1 MAKETWAL
9 SGWCCERDES
19 ALMKRSNEVRQNCN
33 STGWE
38 TGERE
43 RGEPIFLCL
52 INRVHLLP
60 QPTTVE
66 GKTENETNI
75 WFVLRFIHK
84 VHYLFACVCVYLSII
99 SGVWA
104 TSVSCLSNSSPVSHF
119 SASST
124 ESAVEQQILSVL
136 KTMQLSFPQIIL
148 GSHHVLPLTVISK
161 PAK

>member
-1 MAKETWAL
+1 
-9 SGWCCERDES
+9 
-19 ALMKRSNEVRQNCN
+19 MKWDKTAIQPVEA
-33 STGWE
+33 
-38 TGERE
+38 GERE

-66 GKTENETNI
+66 WKTENETNI
-75 WFVLRFIHK
+75 LFVLQFILK
-84 VHYLFACVCVYLSII
+84 VRYLCVCVCTCVYLSII

-104 TSVSCLSNSSPVSHF
+104 ASVSCLSNSSPVSHF

-136 KTMQLSFPQIIL
+136 KTMQLSFPHIIL
-148 GSHHVLPLTVISK
+148 GSHHVLPLTVIS
-161 PAK
+161 